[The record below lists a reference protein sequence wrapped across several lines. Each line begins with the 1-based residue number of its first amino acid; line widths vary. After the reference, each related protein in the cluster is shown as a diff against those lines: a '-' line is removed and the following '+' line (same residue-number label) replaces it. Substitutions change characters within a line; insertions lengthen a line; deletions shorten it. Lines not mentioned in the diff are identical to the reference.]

1 MTVYFAS
8 LVIPLAVLMPNAL
21 FVLLLPTRTPLKPPP
36 VAGQTGQAQSPS
48 APRPRTGLF
57 FSCWRALATLPFKAA
72 PRNWCSE
79 GTC

>member
-36 VAGQTGQAQSPS
+36 VAGQTGQAQAVVPKSVRYSPS
-48 APRPRTGLF
+48 IFSNRMQSKPSMTARPISRN
-57 FSCWRALATLPFKAA
+57 PFL
-72 PRNWCSE
+72 R
-79 GTC
+79 